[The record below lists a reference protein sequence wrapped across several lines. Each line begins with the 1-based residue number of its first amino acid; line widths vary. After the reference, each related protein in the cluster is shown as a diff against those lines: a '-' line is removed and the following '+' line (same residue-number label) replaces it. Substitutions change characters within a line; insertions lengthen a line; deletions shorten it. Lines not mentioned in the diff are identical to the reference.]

1 MSEDYELR
9 NDSFNLSDLEKVE
22 PPKCPAL
29 LKSGGPILD
38 VLDVDDE
45 GWAHCQW
52 DRFVDGVKT
61 VTTGAFKA
69 VCLYRLV
76 PFVLAQNAD
85 DHPATE
91 ENAATSET

>member
-76 PFVLAQNAD
+76 PFVLAQNATISYD
-85 DHPATE
+85 EFDE
-91 ENAATSET
+91 GKLK